1 MRSRPVFLL
10 CGVLLLTAFSVRAD
24 SVFYSGATNESPN
37 TEISATEARGFAAK
51 FRTPA
56 IVSVMPEPFLAVAPV
71 WGREIHFLALD
82 ADSPNT
88 AISAKTFHTS
98 VLVADAL
105 QNGERLSDPSPA
117 ITFIG
122 GFEPDG
128 AFAARGSGPSF
139 VVGTFFPPSSEASL
153 HSSPSRELG
162 SGDLTSSA
170 SDSEDAR
177 LRAGREHHKGG
188 GDGKSKGLSG
198 AASVGVPEPGAFS
211 LLLFGLA
218 AVGILARR
226 RSISTTT
233 A

>member
-1 MRSRPVFLL
+1 MKARPSFLL
-10 CGVLLLTAFSVRAD
+10 CGALLLTAFSVRAD
-24 SVFYSGATNESPN
+24 TVFYSGASNESPN
-37 TEISATEARGFAAK
+37 TEISATEPHDFAAK
-51 FRTPA
+51 FSAPSM
-56 IVSVMPEPFLAVAPV
+56 VGVMPEPISAVALV
-71 WGREIHFLALD
+71 SGREVTYLALD

-98 VLVADAL
+98 ILVADAPE
-105 QNGERLSDPSPA
+105 NGERLSDPSPA
-117 ITFIG
+117 IASIG

-139 VVGTFFPPSSEASL
+139 VVGTFFPPSSETSF
-153 HSSPSRELG
+153 HSSPFREIG
-162 SGDLTSSA
+162 SGDVASSN

-177 LRAGREHHKGG
+177 LRGREHHRGSNGKGEG
-188 GDGKSKGLSG
+188 SSSP
-198 AASVGVPEPGAFS
+198 AAVAVPEPGAFS

-226 RSISTTT
+226 RSMFAPT

>member
-1 MRSRPVFLL
+1 MKSRPAFLL
-10 CGVLLLTAFSVRAD
+10 CGALLLTAFSVRAD
-24 SVFYSGATNESPN
+24 TVFYSGATNESPN

-56 IVSVMPEPFLAVAPV
+56 MVGVMPEPFSAVAPV
-71 WGREIHFLALD
+71 WGREFPYLALD
-82 ADSPNT
+82 ADTPNT

-98 VLVADAL
+98 VLVADAP
-105 QNGERLSDPSPA
+105 QNGERLSDPSAA
-117 ITFIG
+117 IASIG

-128 AFAARGSGPSF
+128 AFA
-139 VVGTFFPPSSEASL
+139 SSI
-153 HSSPSRELG
+153 
-162 SGDLTSSA
+162 

-177 LRAGREHHKGG
+177 LRIGREHRRGSNGKGQG
-188 GDGKSKGLSG
+188 SFSL
-198 AASVGVPEPGAFS
+198 ASVVVPEPGAFS

-226 RSISTTT
+226 RSMLTTT